1 LNNNENKVDRGQ
13 LLETAVKQSGMSVE
27 AIMKKLGYSSRNT
40 YYRHISTPDLSLDI
54 LQRYG
59 KAIHYDFSIDLNPQS
74 LTGTGENPP
83 VYLPVPET
91 IEEAISQRD
100 FYWRKYN
107 EQLEQY
113 RKLLLR
119 FEEMVG
125 QVPVK
130 QRKG

>member
-1 LNNNENKVDRGQ
+1 
-13 LLETAVKQSGMSVE
+13 MSIDS
-27 AIMKKLGYSSRNT
+27 IMRKLGYSSRNT
-40 YYRHISTPDLSLDI
+40 YYRHISTANLSLEI

-59 KAIHYDFSIDLNPQS
+59 KAIHYDFTFDLNPQIYS
-74 LTGTGENPP
+74 EAAETPP
-83 VYLPVPET
+83 VYLAIPGT
-91 IEEAISQRD
+91 MEEAISQRD

-125 QVPVK
+125 RIPGK
-130 QRKG
+130 KEE